1 MPKQTFRTFFFD
13 CRHLQTE
20 LYICR
25 FFKMKAGRFVV
36 LASEEAT
43 TNDDDEGG
51 GLLFHILQNLYN
63 KIVTYK

>member
-1 MPKQTFRTFFFD
+1 
-13 CRHLQTE
+13 
-20 LYICR
+20 
-25 FFKMKAGRFVV
+25 MKAGRFVV